1 MLDERFLCLACMT
14 TSSQLL
20 LPKQFPFGVNS
31 EMALKKP
38 PKGVYVLLVIWGA
51 MIAYMG
57 YTLFFTD
64 VVEEEREMISSAEKW
79 EVENRG
85 ALLAE
90 NSASEN
96 ILINGKIINKGS
108 NGEDYDTSGWYHV
121 IYEGGLYVCE
131 VYVDD
136 EFDDRGEHVW
146 TTCFTSINN

>member
-1 MLDERFLCLACMT
+1 
-14 TSSQLL
+14 
-20 LPKQFPFGVNS
+20 
-31 EMALKKP
+31 MALKKL

-64 VVEEEREMISSAEKW
+64 VVEVDGEMSSSAEKW
-79 EVENRG
+79 EVENRD

-90 NSASEN
+90 NSVSEN

-108 NGEDYDTSGWYHV
+108 NEEDYDTSGWYHV
-121 IYEGGLYVCE
+121 IYEGSLYVCE

-136 EFDDRGEHVW
+136 EFDDRGERVW
-146 TTCFTSINN
+146 TTCFTSINE

>member
-1 MLDERFLCLACMT
+1 
-14 TSSQLL
+14 
-20 LPKQFPFGVNS
+20 
-31 EMALKKP
+31 MAIKKS

-64 VVEEEREMISSAEKW
+64 VVEVDEEMSSSAEKW
-79 EVENRG
+79 EVENRD

-90 NSASEN
+90 NSVGEN

-108 NGEDYDTSGWYHV
+108 NEEDYDTSGWYHV

>member
-1 MLDERFLCLACMT
+1 MNGL
-14 TSSQLL
+14 
-20 LPKQFPFGVNS
+20 
-31 EMALKKP
+31 MAIKKL

-64 VVEEEREMISSAEKW
+64 AVEEEREMSSAAEKW

-90 NSASEN
+90 NSVSEN

-108 NGEDYDTSGWYHV
+108 NEEDYDTSGWYHV
-121 IYEGGLYVCE
+121 IYEGSLYVCE

-136 EFDDRGEHVW
+136 EFDDRGERVW

>member
-1 MLDERFLCLACMT
+1 MNGL
-14 TSSQLL
+14 
-20 LPKQFPFGVNS
+20 
-31 EMALKKP
+31 MAIKKP

-64 VVEEEREMISSAEKW
+64 AVEEEREMISSAEKW

-90 NSASEN
+90 NSVSEN

-121 IYEGGLYVCE
+121 IYEGSLYVCE

-146 TTCFTSINN
+146 TTCFTSING

>member
-1 MLDERFLCLACMT
+1 MNGL
-14 TSSQLL
+14 
-20 LPKQFPFGVNS
+20 
-31 EMALKKP
+31 MAIKKP
-38 PKGVYVLLVIWGA
+38 PKGIYVLLVIWGA

-64 VVEEEREMISSAEKW
+64 VVEVDGEMSTSAANW
-79 EVENRG
+79 ETENRDL
-85 ALLAE
+85 LLAE
-90 NSASEN
+90 NSAGEN

>member
-1 MLDERFLCLACMT
+1 MNGL
-14 TSSQLL
+14 
-20 LPKQFPFGVNS
+20 
-31 EMALKKP
+31 MAMKKP
-38 PKGVYVLLVIWGA
+38 LKGVYVLLVIWGA

-64 VVEEEREMISSAEKW
+64 AVEEEREMSSSAEKW

-96 ILINGKIINKGS
+96 ILINGEIINKGS

-121 IYEGGLYVCE
+121 IYEGSLYVCE

-136 EFDDRGEHVW
+136 EFDDLGERVW

>member
-1 MLDERFLCLACMT
+1 MNGL
-14 TSSQLL
+14 
-20 LPKQFPFGVNS
+20 
-31 EMALKKP
+31 MAIKKP
-38 PKGVYVLLVIWGA
+38 LKGVYVLLVIWGA

-64 VVEEEREMISSAEKW
+64 VVEVDGEMSSSAEKW

-90 NSASEN
+90 NSISEN

-108 NGEDYDTSGWYHV
+108 KEEDYDTSGWYHV
-121 IYEGGLYVCE
+121 IYEGSLYVCE

-136 EFDDRGEHVW
+136 EFDDRGERVW
-146 TTCFTSINN
+146 TTCFTSINE

>member
-1 MLDERFLCLACMT
+1 
-14 TSSQLL
+14 
-20 LPKQFPFGVNS
+20 
-31 EMALKKP
+31 MAIKKP
-38 PKGVYVLLVIWGA
+38 LKGIYVLLVIWGA

-96 ILINGKIINKGS
+96 ILISGEIINKGS